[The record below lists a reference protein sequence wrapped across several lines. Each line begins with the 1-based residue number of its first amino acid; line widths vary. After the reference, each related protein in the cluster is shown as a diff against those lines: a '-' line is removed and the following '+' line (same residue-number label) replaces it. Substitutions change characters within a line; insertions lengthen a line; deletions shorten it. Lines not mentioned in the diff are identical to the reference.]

1 MGNNA
6 VSRADTS
13 RSVVRRL
20 SALVMAGVVTVGLAA
35 CGAPPGAAS
44 DGQVKDAGQPLKLG
58 ISMPQLDNQFF
69 NVLVAD
75 ATKDAQAAGGS
86 VVQTTDA
93 KHDAGQ
99 QVTDFRNLISA
110 GANAILAGIVDTKAI
125 KPALDY
131 AASQGVPVVI
141 VDDQPT
147 GGKVTAVVK
156 ADNLKMANA
165 AAEKLG
171 SLIPN
176 GGKVLEISGDPAT
189 TNGRDRNTGFDD
201 VMKSKYP
208 NVQLITQTAKWDG
221 ATAGTVANAI
231 LSQNPDLAGV
241 YLATDTLYLEP
252 VSATLAGRGNLAP
265 SGDPKHVPMVAI
277 DGGAAALKAIKAG
290 TLDATISQPVDLYA
304 KYGVQYL
311 QDARAGKPLAAG
323 PTDHNSTVAKD
334 GDYLVDLLPAP
345 VVTKD
350 NVSDPALWANSGGS
364 Q

>member
-1 MGNNA
+1 MRNA
-6 VSRADTS
+6 LFGADHT
-13 RSVVRRL
+13 RSTRRRL
-20 SALVMAGVVTVGLAA
+20 GALVVAGALTVGLAA
-35 CGAPPGAAS
+35 CGAPPGAAG
-44 DGQVKDAGQPLKLG
+44 DGEVKDAGQPLKLG

-69 NVLVAD
+69 NVLVDD
-75 ATKDAQAAGGS
+75 ATKAAEAAGGS

-110 GANAILAGIVDTKAI
+110 GSNAILAGIVDTKAI

-147 GGKVTAVVK
+147 GGAVAAVVK
-156 ADNLKMANA
+156 ADNIKMANA
-165 AAEKLG
+165 AAETLG

-201 VMKSKYP
+201 VMKSKYS
-208 NVQLITQTAKWDG
+208 NIELITQTAKWDG
-221 ATAGTVANAI
+221 ATAGTVASAI
-231 LSQNPDLAGV
+231 LSQNPDLAGI

-252 VSATLAGRGNLAP
+252 VSATLAGRGDLAP
-265 SGDPKHVPMVAI
+265 AGDPNHVPMVAI

-311 QDARAGKPLAAG
+311 QDARAGKTLATGA
-323 PTDHNSTVAKD
+323 TEHDSTVVQD
-334 GDYLVDLLPAP
+334 GEYLVDLLPAP
-345 VVTKD
+345 VVTQA
-350 NVSDPALWANSGGS
+350 NVDDPALWANSGGS

>member
-1 MGNNA
+1 MRNNA
-6 VSRADTS
+6 FFRAGIA
-13 RSVVRRL
+13 RSVSRRL
-20 SALVMAGVVTVGLAA
+20 SALAAAGVLAVGLAA
-35 CGAPPGAAS
+35 CGGPPGS
-44 DGQVKDAGQPLKLG
+44 VGEGQVKDAGQPLKLG

-69 NVLVAD
+69 NVLVDD
-75 ATKDAQAAGGS
+75 ATKAAEAVGGS

-99 QVTDFRNLISA
+99 QVTDFRNLITA

-125 KPALDY
+125 EPALDY

-147 GGKVTAVVK
+147 GGEVAAVVK
-156 ADNLKMANA
+156 ADNIKMANE
-165 AAEKLG
+165 AAEKLA

-189 TNGRDRNTGFDD
+189 TNGRDRNTGFND
-201 VMKSKYP
+201 VMQSKYP
-208 NVQLITQTAKWDG
+208 NIEVISQTAKWDG
-221 ATAGTVANAI
+221 ATAGSVANAI
-231 LSQNPDLAGV
+231 MSQNPDLAGI

-252 VSATLAGRGNLAP
+252 VSATLAGRGDLAP
-265 SGDPKHVPMVAI
+265 SGAPNHVPMVAI
-277 DGGAAALKAIKAG
+277 DGGAAALKAIEAG

-311 QDARAGKPLAAG
+311 QDARAGKKLATG
-323 PTDHNSTVAKD
+323 PTDHGSTVVQD

-350 NVSDPALWANSGGS
+350 NVSDPGLWANSGGP